1 MSTMLASSVIIF
13 TPILIDQH
21 LPSGLFFT
29 HSATCRAIANVTFG
43 FIVTYD
49 IIIFHRTSARIKEE
63 GQTERYL
70 KSNQNR
76 AEDQCVRRGYTGTCC
91 CCG

>member
-1 MSTMLASSVIIF
+1 MSQMLASSVIIF

-49 IIIFHRTSARIKEE
+49 IIIFSIESTYTLKGGKEGRGE
-63 GQTERYL
+63 GGKEGRGGDVER
-70 KSNQNR
+70 
-76 AEDQCVRRGYTGTCC
+76 EVFEE
-91 CCG
+91 